1 MTTAATTTN
10 SNSSTFPQ
18 FASLPPELRS
28 QIWRDALPNK
38 DRPAIYPYRT
48 GCWIPRQL
56 SRTEEGYDP
65 VNTDCNTTLEFRHEL
80 LDYVQ
85 VKLPLV
91 LVNCEARA
99 IALAWAREQ
108 GIKMRFL
115 KGRQCHIL
123 ARPFDPAR
131 DTLYVALDKIGDWC
145 SEPDD
150 RMFQPDVLGKTYSW
164 GMYPTRIALSEALFR
179 GEEDPAL
186 GELFDWFTRPTV
198 VYIIVDAQLGFE
210 DNDVKVQRRWE
221 LESNSQQGKAFFYNP
236 KNRGFDLGDG
246 EYIGDE
252 SLYRRIEE
260 ACKDLSDVVASNF
273 VESFEIQPVLAAR
286 R

>member
-1 MTTAATTTN
+1 MTAAATTTN
-10 SNSSTFPQ
+10 FDFSTFPK
-18 FASLPPELRS
+18 FASLPPELRN
-28 QIWRDALPNK
+28 QIWRDALPDK
-38 DRPAIYPYRT
+38 DRPAVYPYKR

-56 SRTEEGYDP
+56 SKTEEGYDP

-85 VKLPLV
+85 VKLPLA

-108 GIKMRFL
+108 GIEMRFL
-115 KGRQCHIL
+115 KDRQCHIL
-123 ARPFDPAR
+123 ARSFDPER
-131 DTLYVALDKIGDWC
+131 DTLYVALDKIDDWC

-150 RMFQPDVLGKTYSW
+150 RMFEPDVLGKNYNW
-164 GMYPTRIALSEALFR
+164 GLYPTRIALPEALLR
-179 GEEDPAL
+179 GKEDPAL
-186 GELFDWFTRPTV
+186 GELFEWFTYPTV
-198 VYIIVDAQLGFE
+198 VYVIVNAQLGFE
-210 DNDVKVQRRWE
+210 DNDAKVQRRWE
-221 LESNSQQGKAFFYNP
+221 LEGSTQQGKAFFYNP
-236 KNRGFDLGDG
+236 KNRGFELGDG
-246 EYIGDE
+246 EYICDE